1 MLFTAVCSA
10 LEWDSGLW
18 ASMNSR
24 WEKLRLGHDS
34 RIALLAIAAALP
46 AVITCAVLL
55 ALNGYSP
62 RIQFVVDVFLL
73 LCCAAFAAKVRTHVT
88 SPLRTL
94 ANLLEAM
101 REGDYS
107 IRARVED
114 PGEPMGEVMQ
124 QVNAMAATLRD
135 QRLGALEA
143 TALLRKVMEEIDVAA
158 FAFDP
163 QQSLRLV
170 NRAGERLLA
179 QPSERLL
186 ARDAASLGLD
196 EYLAG
201 EPERTVQRRFPGAMG
216 RWGIRRSQFREGG
229 VPHQLLV
236 VSDLTRPLRE
246 QELQAW
252 QRLVRVIGHELNN
265 SLTPI
270 KSITQSLEDLLKQDP
285 LPDDWAEDMTRGL
298 NVIGNR
304 SESLNRFMSSYAQLA
319 KLPPPRFGA
328 VDLSALLRRVI
339 RLETRIPVA
348 YDECAPLVIQ
358 GDADQLEQALI
369 NLLRN
374 AVDAAKE
381 TGGGVR
387 VFCRITVP
395 RAEVLIQ
402 DEGHGIA
409 NPANLFVPFF
419 TTKRGGSGIG
429 LVLSRQIAE
438 AHNGSLT
445 LRNRVDR
452 PGCEARL
459 TLPVKQP

>member
-1 MLFTAVCSA
+1 
-10 LEWDSGLW
+10 
-18 ASMNSR
+18 MNSL
-24 WEKLRLGHDS
+24 WDKLRVGHDA
-34 RIALLAIAAALP
+34 RVMLLAIAAGLP
-46 AVITCAVLL
+46 AVITCAVVL
-55 ALNGYSP
+55 ALGQYSI
-62 RIQFVVDVFLL
+62 RLQIAIDLFLL
-73 LCCAAFAAKVRTHVT
+73 LCCTGFAAKARSHVT

-107 IRARVED
+107 IRARVEN
-114 PGEPMGEVMQ
+114 PNEPMGEVMQ

-179 QPSERLL
+179 LPSERLL
-186 ARDAASLGLD
+186 AHDAASLGLG
-196 EYLAG
+196 EYLSGDA
-201 EPERTVQRRFPGAMG
+201 ERTVQRRFPGAIG

-236 VSDLTRPLRE
+236 LSDLTRPLRE

-270 KSITQSLEDLLKQDP
+270 KSITQSLEDLLKQNP
-285 LPDDWAEDMTRGL
+285 LPTDWAEDMSRGL

-319 KLPPPRFGA
+319 KLPPPRFGT
-328 VDLSALLRRVI
+328 VEVSSLLRRVT
-339 RLETRIPVA
+339 RLETRVAVA

-358 GDADQLEQALI
+358 GDADQLEQVLI
-369 NLLRN
+369 NLIRN

-381 TGGGVR
+381 SGGGVR
-387 VFCRITVP
+387 VFCTVGAG
-395 RAEVLIQ
+395 RAEIVIQ
-402 DEGHGIA
+402 DEGHGIS
-409 NPANLFVPFF
+409 NPSNLFVPFF

-438 AHNGSLT
+438 AHNGSLSVK
-445 LRNRVDR
+445 NRSDR
-452 PGCEARL
+452 TGCEARL
-459 TLPVKQP
+459 TLPLKQS